1 MKRFIKD
8 NRGQVL
14 YAVIVAVM
22 FVGRLSMTAMG
33 LTLKNYQS
41 AVKKQQHVS
50 DYYVAD
56 AVAEL
61 FRVGD
66 ITADENGNV
75 QVDKENPVF
84 ADVFADVENIVVEKN
99 DNTYII
105 TVDTVTIKMTIK
117 VVDEKTVFTSW
128 EVSYHAV
135 ETEQEPDQP
144 S

>member
-1 MKRFIKD
+1 MMKRFIKD

-22 FVGRLSMTAMG
+22 FVGMLSMTAMG

-61 FRVGD
+61 IRIGE
-66 ITADENGNV
+66 ITADENGDV
-75 QVDKENPVF
+75 QVDAANS
-84 ADVFADVENIVVEKN
+84 AFADVENIDVEKN

>member
-22 FVGRLSMTAMG
+22 FVGMLSMTAMG

-61 FRVGD
+61 IRVGD
-66 ITADENGNV
+66 ITAVENGDV
-75 QVDKENPVF
+75 QVDATNS
-84 ADVFADVENIVVEKN
+84 AFADVENIDVKKN